1 MMKLGN
7 YVIVIFLLGISIFT
21 SCERKTQYEK
31 VKQKELASGQIFN
44 DIFLGLTFGMER
56 KEFFGACWEMN
67 KEGVLMQGPHVLK
80 IQYKLELPSGK
91 MASMFFYPKFEEG
104 RIFFMPVEFQ
114 YRDWFPTN
122 PEYSSEN
129 LRDDVVAYFEQ
140 LYGEG
145 FFKVEDAKGASA
157 MVKIDGNRLVRVH
170 IKSLSAVSVDIL
182 DMRVKDIKDIAS

>member
-1 MMKLGN
+1 MMKLKN
-7 YVIVIFLLGISIFT
+7 YAVLVFLLGIT
-21 SCERKTQYEK
+21 LLASCERKTKYEII
-31 VKQKELASGQIFN
+31 KQKELAKGEVHE
-44 DIFLGLTFGMER
+44 DIFLGLTFGMPR

-67 KEGVLMQGPHVLK
+67 KEGILMQGAHKLMV
-80 IQYKLELPSGK
+80 QYKPELPSGK
-91 MASMFFYPKFEEG
+91 VANMFFYPKFEEG
-104 RIFFMPVEFQ
+104 RIFYMPVEFQ

-129 LRDDVVAYFEQ
+129 LRDDVVAYLEQ

-145 FFKVEDAKGASA
+145 FFKVEDSKGASA